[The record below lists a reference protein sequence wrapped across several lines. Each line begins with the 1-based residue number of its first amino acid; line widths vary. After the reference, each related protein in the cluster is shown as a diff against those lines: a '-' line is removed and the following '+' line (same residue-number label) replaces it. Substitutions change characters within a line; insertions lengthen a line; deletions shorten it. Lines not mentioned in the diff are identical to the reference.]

1 MMADKFIKQPFEPG
15 ENPDAHAAPPEV
27 EEEFMLLMSLAL
39 DDLLDADER
48 ARFQAYQDAY
58 PGLAA
63 EWRSWQTLDAKL
75 QATPSALPPADFVLS
90 FEAALLQRERRR
102 RLWWGMGFALA
113 IIFLSALVTAG
124 MASLGAFVMFT
135 QPGWVT
141 EAARVAAQAG
151 VLVNGGLVAILNAL
165 SSLAGTEQARAFM
178 MVYLFAAAALLAG
191 WVFLLRRTTR
201 FETASRTAS

>member
-1 MMADKFIKQPFEPG
+1 MMADKFIKQPFDPDEEPG
-15 ENPDAHAAPPEV
+15 GAAPPEV

-48 ARFQAYQDAY
+48 TRFQAYRDAY

-63 EWRSWQTLDAKL
+63 AWRSWRALDSEL
-75 QATPSALPPADFVLS
+75 RATPSAMPSANFVTA

-102 RLWWGMGFALA
+102 RLWWGAGFALGV
-113 IIFLSALVTAG
+113 ILLSFMLTVG
-124 MASLGAFVMFT
+124 VSSLGAFVMFT
-135 QPGWVT
+135 QPAWLT
-141 EAARVAAQAG
+141 ELVRIAAQAG
-151 VLVNGGLVAILNAL
+151 ALVNGGVVAVRDTLA
-165 SSLAGTEQARAFM
+165 SLAGTEQARVFM

-201 FETASRTAS
+201 FAVASRTA